1 MVDHIRHEGELLA
14 IVLRAD
20 HRGEGIEF
28 FTPQEY
34 SQQMAYMNR
43 PKGYVIPSHEHL
55 PVPRQVQHTLEA
67 LFIRRGRVR
76 ADFYHERQLVSSIEL
91 VQGDVAL
98 LVSGG
103 HGFTML
109 EDSEMVEIKQGPY
122 AGTLDKRCFEPG
134 QSCPPCEGGS

>member
-67 LFIRRGRVR
+67 LFIRRGR
-76 ADFYHERQLVSSIEL
+76 Q
-91 VQGDVAL
+91 
-98 LVSGG
+98 
-103 HGFTML
+103 
-109 EDSEMVEIKQGPY
+109 P
-122 AGTLDKRCFEPG
+122 
-134 QSCPPCEGGS
+134 